1 MRIDELTT
9 EAEWREAFPVMREL
23 RTHLDEETFLDLMW
37 KMRPEGY
44 RLLAARD
51 DQGVIRALAG
61 IATLTN
67 LYYGRHIWVYELITT
82 ASERSR
88 GYGKALLDYVD
99 ALARDLSCDTVA
111 LASGLQRADAHRFYE
126 QKMGMRRTAYTF
138 QKAIRPSIF
147 TWRAVLPAPPSDE
160 G

>member
-1 MRIDELTT
+1 MRIDELTS

-23 RTHLDEETFLDLMW
+23 RTHLDEATFLDLMRA
-37 KMRPEGY
+37 MEPEGY

-51 DQGVIRALAG
+51 DTGVIRALAG
-61 IATLTN
+61 IAALTN

-88 GYGKALLDYVD
+88 GYGKTLLDYVD
-99 ALARDLSCDTVA
+99 ALARDLGCDTVA

-126 QKMGMRRTAYTF
+126 QKMGMQRTAYTF

-147 TWRAVLPAPPSDE
+147 TWPPAPPAPPATH
-160 G
+160 

>member
-1 MRIDELTT
+1 MRIVELTT

-23 RTHLDEETFLDLMW
+23 RAHLDEETFLALME

-51 DQGVIRALAG
+51 NQGTIKALAG
-61 IATLTN
+61 IAELTN
-67 LYYGRHIWVYELITT
+67 LYYGHHIWVYELVTT

-88 GYGKALLDYVD
+88 GYGKALLDRVE
-99 ALARDLSCDTVA
+99 ALARDLGCDTVA

-126 QKMGMRRTAYTF
+126 DKVGMQRTAYTF
-138 QKAIRPSIF
+138 QKAVHPSIF
-147 TWRAVLPAPPSDE
+147 TWPPVPAR
-160 G
+160 